1 MRHLLIRWII
11 VAIALIVTVYV
22 VPIQGIYVTGN
33 GLIAVLGMAVILGF
47 INAILRPVLAI
58 LSCGFILL
66 TLGLFMLVI
75 NAFTLWLSAQIA
87 VNWFG
92 LGFYVRGFWPAF
104 WGALVVSIVSFFLSM
119 FFKGGRN

>member
-1 MRHLLIRWII
+1 MRHFLIRWII

-22 VPIQGIYVTGN
+22 VPGIDVTGN
-33 GLIAVLGMAVILGF
+33 GLVAVLGMAFILGF
-47 INAILRPVLAI
+47 INAILRPILAL

-75 NAFTLWLSAQIA
+75 NAFTLWLSSQIA

-92 LGFYVRGFWPAF
+92 LGFYVNGFWPAF
-104 WGALVVSIVSFFLSM
+104 WGALVVSIVSLFLSM
-119 FFKGGRN
+119 FLRGDRH

>member
-22 VPIQGIYVTGN
+22 VPGIDVTGN
-33 GLIAVLGMAVILGF
+33 GVIAVLGMAIILGF
-47 INAILRPVLAI
+47 VNAILRPILAL

-75 NAFTLWLSAQIA
+75 NAFTLWLSSQIA

-92 LGFYVRGFWPAF
+92 LGFVVHGFWPAF
-104 WGALVVSIVSFFLSM
+104 LGALVVSIVSFILSM
-119 FFKGGRN
+119 FLKGEGA

>member
-1 MRHLLIRWII
+1 MKHLLIRWII

-22 VPIQGIYVTGN
+22 VPGIEVSGN

-47 INAILRPVLAI
+47 INAILRPILAL

-75 NAFTLWLSAQIA
+75 NAFTLWLSSQIA

-104 WGALVVSIVSFFLSM
+104 WGALLISIVSFFLSM
-119 FFKGGRN
+119 FFKGESV

>member
-22 VPIQGIYVTGN
+22 VPGIEVSGN

-47 INAILRPVLAI
+47 INAILRPILAI

-75 NAFTLWLSAQIA
+75 NAFTLWLSSYIA
-87 VNWFG
+87 VNWFR

-104 WGALVVSIVSFFLSM
+104 WGALLISIISFILSM
-119 FFKGGRN
+119 FLKGERG

>member
-1 MRHLLIRWII
+1 MKHLLIRWII

-22 VPIQGIYVTGN
+22 VPGIEVTGN
-33 GLIAVLGMAVILGF
+33 GLIAVLGTAVILGF
-47 INAILRPVLAI
+47 INAILRPILAI

-75 NAFTLWLSAQIA
+75 NAFTLWLSSQIA
-87 VNWFG
+87 VNWFD
-92 LGFYVRGFWPAF
+92 LGFYVQGFWPAF

-119 FFKGGRN
+119 FLKGD

>member
-1 MRHLLIRWII
+1 MRHFLIRWII

-22 VPIQGIYVTGN
+22 VPGIDVTGN
-33 GLIAVLGMAVILGF
+33 GLVAVLGMAFILGF
-47 INAILRPVLAI
+47 INAILRPILAI

-75 NAFTLWLSAQIA
+75 NAFTLWLSSQIA

-92 LGFYVRGFWPAF
+92 LGFYVNGFWPAF
-104 WGALVVSIVSFFLSM
+104 WGALVVSIVSFFLSL
-119 FFKGGRN
+119 FLKGEAN

>member
-22 VPIQGIYVTGN
+22 VPGIDVTGN
-33 GLIAVLGMAVILGF
+33 GVIAVLGMAIILGF
-47 INAILRPVLAI
+47 VNAILRPILAL
-58 LSCGFILL
+58 LSCGFIRL

-75 NAFTLWLSAQIA
+75 NAFTLWLSSQIA

-92 LGFYVRGFWPAF
+92 LGFVVHGFWPAF
-104 WGALVVSIVSFFLSM
+104 LGALVVSIVSFILSM
-119 FFKGGRN
+119 FLKGEGA

>member
-22 VPIQGIYVTGN
+22 VPGIEVSGN

-47 INAILRPVLAI
+47 INAILRPILAI

-75 NAFTLWLSAQIA
+75 NAFTLWLSSYIA

-104 WGALVVSIVSFFLSM
+104 WGALLISIISFILSM
-119 FFKGGRN
+119 FLKGERG

>member
-1 MRHLLIRWII
+1 MMRRLLIHWII
-11 VAIALIVTVYV
+11 VAIALIVTVYI

-47 INAILRPVLAI
+47 INAILRPILAF

-75 NAFTLWLSAQIA
+75 NAFTLWLSSQIA
-87 VNWFG
+87 VHVFG
-92 LGFYVRGFWPAF
+92 LGFFVQGFWPAF

-119 FFKGGRN
+119 FLKGD